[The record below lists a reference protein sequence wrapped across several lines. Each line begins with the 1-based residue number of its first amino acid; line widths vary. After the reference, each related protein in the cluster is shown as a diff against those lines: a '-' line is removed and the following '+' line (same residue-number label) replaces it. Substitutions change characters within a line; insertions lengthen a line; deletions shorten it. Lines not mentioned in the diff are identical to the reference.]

1 MTIASNKEVIQSK
14 KWLGCV
20 LLYEEEGVLKCCKA
34 YSDQSNL
41 QRKINH
47 SERILGAKIG
57 LPFKLREIEVAIL
70 EKQKQEQSCFSSGA
84 NKHLD
89 CLALDCPAE
98 VELNEIRFSI
108 FEEGLLL
115 TKNNSATLLIRAI
128 CGFTDQLIQ
137 ANRVRPKLQST
148 KYHMI

>member
-1 MTIASNKEVIQSK
+1 MTIASNKEVIQSR

-98 VELNEIRFSI
+98 VDLSEIRFSI
-108 FEEGLLL
+108 YEEGLLL
-115 TKNNSATLLIRAI
+115 TKQQICDSA
-128 CGFTDQLIQ
+128 
-137 ANRVRPKLQST
+137 NQSNLWF
-148 KYHMI
+148 H